1 MRIEV
6 RDAYRRLL
14 EQGWTDAPQEL
25 NPGERVYT
33 FWKYW
38 RGATERNAGLRID
51 RGPPTYAPWK
61 RADAIP
67 SRKPQLEIERMM
79 EDELTESQDGESKPR
94 NPNERREQTDI
105 VFREIM
111 AAETEERLA
120 KSAQLRQARLEAEHA
135 NH

>member
-1 MRIEV
+1 
-6 RDAYRRLL
+6 
-14 EQGWTDAPQEL
+14 
-25 NPGERVYT
+25 
-33 FWKYW
+33 
-38 RGATERNAGLRID
+38 
-51 RGPPTYAPWK
+51 
-61 RADAIP
+61 
-67 SRKPQLEIERMM
+67 MM